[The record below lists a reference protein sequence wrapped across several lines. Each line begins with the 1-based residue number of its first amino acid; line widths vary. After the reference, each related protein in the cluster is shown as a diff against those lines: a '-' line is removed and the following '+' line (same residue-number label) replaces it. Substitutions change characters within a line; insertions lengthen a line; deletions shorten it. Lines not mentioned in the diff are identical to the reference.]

1 MYCIKCGKE
10 IDDTAKYCNECGHK
24 VGNHL
29 EQTEIHL
36 SVEQIGRTIENGKNI
51 GRGIL
56 GEIYKKINLSLSD
69 MISLVIVVVAIFL
82 CFMPWFT
89 LPGMGS
95 YSPLEWKNFMDTV
108 GYNIGD
114 RALEHA
120 NKIPGMMV
128 WMNMPLVFYVIDA
141 IFIIRNKCSLVLYEV
156 IGILFSILT
165 FIYAKTFFVFYDS
178 YELGGY
184 THCSMGSAFYI
195 MFVIVMI
202 DIIRK
207 K

>member
-36 SVEQIGRTIENGKNI
+36 SGEQIGRTIENGKNI

-89 LPGMGS
+89 LPGMG
-95 YSPLEWKNFMDTV
+95 
-108 GYNIGD
+108 
-114 RALEHA
+114 
-120 NKIPGMMV
+120 
-128 WMNMPLVFYVIDA
+128 
-141 IFIIRNKCSLVLYEV
+141 
-156 IGILFSILT
+156 
-165 FIYAKTFFVFYDS
+165 
-178 YELGGY
+178 
-184 THCSMGSAFYI
+184 
-195 MFVIVMI
+195 
-202 DIIRK
+202 
-207 K
+207 